1 MTGKAMKIIINKRRV
16 EFMGGKP
23 LFTTLITA
31 NAHNVSVGQF
41 LPKAPKSLCILKKKK
56 TYYFNDSMGT
66 DHQIFMVTFPKIKV
80 CSLRLQRICFV
91 EFQGK
96 PFLIVFYLWMLFYF
110 FCLYIFSKHCYLAW
124 HTHSQSYYENPGILG
139 GTK

>member
-1 MTGKAMKIIINKRRV
+1 MTGKARKIIINKRRV

-23 LFTTLITA
+23 FFTTLITA

-41 LPKAPKSLCILKKKK
+41 LPKVPKSHCILKKKN
-56 TYYFNDSMGT
+56 YCFNDSVGT

-96 PFLIVFYLWMLFYF
+96 PFLIIFLSLDAFLFLLFIYF
-110 FCLYIFSKHCYLAW
+110 FLNIA
-124 HTHSQSYYENPGILG
+124 I
-139 GTK
+139 